1 MRISDWSSDVCSS
14 DLQVGDPGHASERA
28 LLRVDQLTGRPVVA
42 AGLAQPA
49 RTAAAEL
56 AGSTGTAVVIG
67 PAHAERGD
75 RAAGARGQRAA
86 DGPHVVELVAAPH
99 LDLVAGVVEGGTEAL
114 VHGDRKSTRLNSSH

>member
-1 MRISDWSSDVCSS
+1 MSDWSSDVCAS
-14 DLQVGDPGHASERA
+14 DL
-28 LLRVDQLTGRPVVA
+28 
-42 AGLAQPA
+42 
-49 RTAAAEL
+49 
-56 AGSTGTAVVIG
+56 VIG

-114 VHGDRKSTRLNSSH
+114 VHGRVVVVLHPVGGVVAGVRVHRTFDVALGLGPQVAAVQRPLLVHGPVELNTAGPGG